1 MTSTQ
6 AALAAW
12 AAATLAVGGGY
23 VVFRVLRGE
32 LPRWR
37 SLAEAAL
44 AAGAYAAWLGWRF
57 RERRAG
63 DEDAGTGGEG
73 TR

>member
-1 MTSTQ
+1 MQ

-23 VVFRVLRGE
+23 VVFRALRGE
-32 LPRWR
+32 PPGWR
-37 SLAEAAL
+37 NLAQAAL

-63 DEDAGTGGEG
+63 DPDGGTGGEE